1 MEIIKQNESFS
12 LKDTNGLLVM
22 SGSASREVSGSL
34 NIHFNVSKGEGER
47 VGDCHYNKYGENG
60 EINFGVNCAEEN
72 RDELTA
78 YADTVVDSV
87 LEYFKSA
94 E

>member
-1 MEIIKQNESFS
+1 MEITKQNETFN
-12 LKDTNGLLVM
+12 LKDTTELYEM
-22 SGSASREVSGSL
+22 SGSASRDAAGSI
-34 NIHFNVSKGEGER
+34 NIHINVNSVDGNR
-47 VGDCHYNKYGENG
+47 VGDCNYNKYGENG

>member
-22 SGSASREVSGSL
+22 TGSANREVSGSL
-34 NIHFNVSKGEGER
+34 NIHFNVSKGEEER
-47 VGDCHYNKYGENG
+47 VGDCHYNQYGENG
-60 EINFGVNCAEEN
+60 EINFGVNCSEAN

-78 YADTVVDSV
+78 YADTIIDSV

-94 E
+94 K